1 MRRVPASQEDLHLLG
16 YLECK
21 ETGITFP
28 VPDLCTIGR
37 DSSCSIMLPGM
48 EVSRLNARVLLRE
61 GKVIKGTV
69 SKVNKV
75 RVNGII
81 VNQVASLKEGDR
93 GQAGSEVL
101 VWHREGFKQKEE
113 ISEDNLWGEKDSPD
127 NVSNKAAFETNVVK
141 VGNNHSNMPNQKE

>member
-21 ETGITFP
+21 ETGITLP

-37 DSSCSIMLPGM
+37 DSSCSIMLPER
-48 EVSRLNARVLLRE
+48 EVSMLHARVLWE
-61 GKVIKGTV
+61 WKVIKGTV

-75 RVNGII
+75 RINCII
-81 VNQVASLKEGDR
+81 VNQVASVKEGDR
-93 GQAGSEVL
+93 GQAGRELL

-113 ISEDNLWGEKDSPD
+113 ISEDNLWGEKDSPTMYLT
-127 NVSNKAAFETNVVK
+127 KLHLK
-141 VGNNHSNMPNQKE
+141 PMW